1 MTDRPDYCCGACPAV
16 EPTPE
21 HHDCEACR
29 TGYDCTCRDNPR
41 CKNYQGD
48 HRMTTPKTYRKR
60 PVEVRAM
67 RLIGTAGDTAH
78 VTAWMNRNGYHWL
91 IGNYTDPDSLRYTR
105 DPEDDERP
113 TRGIYIDP
121 ANGDL
126 IIRTLEG
133 DMRATYGD
141 WIIQGVA
148 GEFYPCRSDI
158 FDRTYEETPN
168 D

>member
-1 MTDRPDYCCGACPAV
+1 
-16 EPTPE
+16 
-21 HHDCEACR
+21 
-29 TGYDCTCRDNPR
+29 
-41 CKNYQGD
+41 
-48 HRMTTPKTYRKR
+48 MTTPKTYCKR

-78 VTAWMNRNGYHWL
+78 VTAWMNRNGYPWL

-121 ANGDL
+121 ATGDL

-133 DMRATYGD
+133 DMRATPGD
-141 WIIQGVA
+141 YIVQGIT
-148 GEFYPCRSDI
+148 GEFYPVKPNI
-158 FDRTYEETPN
+158 FRRTYEETPN